1 MTSCRK
7 SSARSR
13 RGRSGSAS
21 RRWPRTASR
30 RKTCTSRSP
39 RKRSRSKRKSL
50 RRRSEDGPSDDDSG
64 AAEPRDLEEDR
75 GDPGGRR
82 LHLGKARGLKARASR
97 EVHREEGGREGPQET
112 RHGPCRRGGKAGAE
126 AREGQARGPCPEA
139 LGEGGRGGAGSA
151 AHNPREGAA
160 ALGGRTGE
168 PRRGEGE
175 RTMAPPGCRD
185 GALEKT
191 PWTQS
196 PQEKPSKGPPAN
208 LREVLTPP
216 ERPHRSR

>member
-1 MTSCRK
+1 MASIRPAASRGARSTSMTSCRK

-151 AHNPREGAA
+151 AHDPCEGAA
-160 ALGGRTGE
+160 ALGGGTGG
-168 PRRGEGE
+168 PPPGGGEG
-175 RTMAPPGCRD
+175 GK
-185 GALEKT
+185 GAL
-191 PWTQS
+191 
-196 PQEKPSKGPPAN
+196 A
-208 LREVLTPP
+208 
-216 ERPHRSR
+216 RPGRTRDR